1 MALEAEELAIILA
14 GISSVI
20 ASLVY
25 LTKNIKESSC
35 LGSKC
40 TQDTGQTEIDH
51 IRIAESSF
59 PPDLV
64 SNV

>member
-1 MALEAEELAIILA
+1 MDDNNLGILLA

-20 ASLVY
+20 LAIVY

-40 TQDTGQTEIDH
+40 SQDTSNNNHPAPMPDPMLTFPQTI
-51 IRIAESSF
+51 
-59 PPDLV
+59 V
-64 SNV
+64 

>member
-1 MALEAEELAIILA
+1 MDNDSLGILLA

-20 ASLVY
+20 LAIVY

-40 TQDTGQTEIDH
+40 SQDTSNNSHSAPDPMLTFPQTM
-51 IRIAESSF
+51 
-59 PPDLV
+59 V
-64 SNV
+64 

>member
-1 MALEAEELAIILA
+1 MDDNNLGILLA

-20 ASLVY
+20 LAIVY

-40 TQDTGQTEIDH
+40 TQDTSNNAQPVPDPMLTFPQTI
-51 IRIAESSF
+51 
-59 PPDLV
+59 V
-64 SNV
+64 

>member
-1 MALEAEELAIILA
+1 MDDNNLGILLA

-20 ASLVY
+20 LAIVY

-40 TQDTGQTEIDH
+40 SQDTSNNSNQPP
-51 IRIAESSF
+51 
-59 PPDLV
+59 PPDPMLTFPQTMV
-64 SNV
+64 

>member
-1 MALEAEELAIILA
+1 MDNDSLGILLA

-20 ASLVY
+20 LAIVY

-40 TQDTGQTEIDH
+40 SQDTSNNSHSAPAPVPDPMLTFPQTM
-51 IRIAESSF
+51 
-59 PPDLV
+59 V
-64 SNV
+64 

>member
-1 MALEAEELAIILA
+1 MDNESLGILLA

-20 ASLVY
+20 LAIVY

-40 TQDTGQTEIDH
+40 SQDTSNNNHSVPVPAMPDPMLTFPQTI
-51 IRIAESSF
+51 
-59 PPDLV
+59 V
-64 SNV
+64 